1 MLKNNGVGS
10 SNKWSRV
17 CDTCHSAA
25 CIVYCLADSLYL
37 CSLCDAKFH
46 APNCGAS
53 WHERVWVCEICESAP
68 AAFLCK
74 VDAATLCSSCD
85 AHIHNSNSQASC
97 HHRVPILPIIGSLLG
112 EEQDHDII
120 DLKDMS
126 LELKRDGYEAEKK
139 EEEVFNEVED
149 VAEAA
154 SWLLPNPVQNSD
166 ENEENNIIL
175 YGDNN
180 QFSGS
185 QYNDKNSYSVVSQEK
200 ENYAEVIVVP
210 VQIQQQSQQ
219 FQLGLDIHSFEFG
232 LSCND
237 SSVGVVPES
246 AMSDVSIPHS
256 KPLTIGTSDLFPH
269 IQRPFTTLERE
280 AKVLRYRE
288 KKKTRKFE
296 KKIMYASRKAY
307 AETRPRIKGRFVKE
321 TDVEETG
328 YGIVPSELFMNI
340 QLNGEK
346 IEDKRREGCEQ
357 HQIRF

>member
-1 MLKNNGVGS
+1 MSKNNGVGS

-17 CDTCHSAA
+17 CDTCQSAA

-37 CSLCDAKFH
+37 CSLCDAKVH
-46 APNCGAS
+46 ASNSVAS
-53 WHERVWVCEICESAP
+53 WHERVWVCEICERAP

-74 VDAATLCSSCD
+74 ADAATLCYSCD
-85 AHIHNSNSQASC
+85 YDIHNSNPQASC
-97 HHRVPILPIIGSLLG
+97 HHRVPVLPIIGSLLG
-112 EEQDHDII
+112 EEEGHDMI
-120 DLKDMS
+120 DLRDMS
-126 LELKRDGYEAEKK
+126 LKLKRDGYETEK
-139 EEEVFNEVED
+139 EEVFNEAED

-154 SWLLPNPVQNSD
+154 SWLLPNPVQHSY
-166 ENEENNIIL
+166 ENEENNILL

-180 QFSGS
+180 QFSGT
-185 QYNDKNSYSVVSQEK
+185 QYNDQNSYSVVPQEK
-200 ENYAEVIVVP
+200 EDYAKIIAVP
-210 VQIQQQSQQ
+210 DQIQQQSQH
-219 FQLGLDIHSFEFG
+219 FQLGLDIDSFEFG
-232 LSCND
+232 FSCNGPCVSISPMD
-237 SSVGVVPES
+237 TVDVVPES
-246 AMSDVSIPHS
+246 TMSDVSIPHS

-321 TDVEETG
+321 NDEEETE

-340 QLNGEK
+340 HLNK
-346 IEDKRREGCEQ
+346 W
-357 HQIRF
+357 